1 MSEVYTSHYS
11 EFRLK
16 TATSNIHVYMMY
28 PELKSKHENAN
39 ISKYIVC
46 DMKIMDV
53 ELKRYAYKDEIWDM
67 NMDMNLKYSCMDGK
81 ANAWKENIIDLDK

>member
-1 MSEVYTSHYS
+1 MSEIYTSHYS

-16 TATSNIHVYMMY
+16 IATFDIHVYMVY
-28 PELKSKHENAN
+28 PERKSKHENAS

-53 ELKRYAYKDEIWDM
+53 ELKRYAYMDEI
-67 NMDMNLKYSCMDGK
+67 
-81 ANAWKENIIDLDK
+81 